1 MKGLRMA
8 VATAAVAVL
17 VAGGI
22 TVAYALTDPPVQ
34 RIEIEV
40 SARGFVPAS
49 FELRPGVPAELVFTR
64 TTPSR
69 CAAEVHIPDMG
80 VARVPLVQGE
90 PVTIRVAA
98 PKAGGYTFMC
108 GMNMFRGTVVVR
120 N

>member
-1 MKGLRMA
+1 MTGVRMA
-8 VATAAVAVL
+8 IAAAAVAVL
-17 VAGGI
+17 GAGAFSVA
-22 TVAYALTDPPVQ
+22 AALGDPPVQ

-49 FELRPGVPAELVFTR
+49 FDLKPGVPAELVFTR

-80 VARVPLVQGE
+80 VEKTPLVQGE
-90 PVTIRVAA
+90 PVTIRVGA
-98 PKAGGYTFMC
+98 PEAGTYTFMC
-108 GMNMFRGTVVVR
+108 GMNMFRGTVVVK